1 MSIVSASRA
10 AVGSK
15 SVGTRSEGAPR
26 RRRRRLALRTL
37 LSVVML
43 ALAAG
48 MALPFY
54 YIVVN
59 TFKTSQQAAAS
70 PLALPAPFTFQNY
83 RDVIDSV
90 PLLESF
96 GNSVYVTVLGVLATV
111 LFGSMAAYAMNM
123 RRTRGNRVLRAV
135 LVVALAVPFQVT
147 VVPLYEMMVK
157 AGLVNSLS
165 GLVVVYMAGAV
176 FCFFLIDGYMSTIPK
191 ELVEAAK
198 IDGAGVIQVY
208 ARIMMPLSAPVLA
221 TVGIFQTIGIWN
233 DFLVAN
239 TFLSSSQKYTIVL
252 RVYGAVGQFSTDWPS
267 FMTLTTISLLPMV
280 VFFIV
285 MQRKI
290 MGGLASGAVKG

>member
-1 MSIVSASRA
+1 VSSITAAPVALGRTTVGVPSR
-10 AVGSK
+10 
-15 SVGTRSEGAPR
+15 RLLR
-26 RRRRRLALRTL
+26 RKRRRLGLRAL
-37 LSVVML
+37 LSAVML

-59 TFKTSQQAAAS
+59 TFKTAQQAATA
-70 PLALPAPFTFQNY
+70 PLALPSPFTLQNY
-83 RDVIDSV
+83 RNVIGSV
-90 PLLESF
+90 PLLQTF
-96 GNSVYVTVLGVLATV
+96 ANSAYVTVLGVLATV

-123 RRTRGNRVLRAV
+123 RRTRGNRLLRLV
-135 LVVALAVPFQVT
+135 LVLALAVPFQVT

-165 GLVVVYMAGAV
+165 GLVIVYMAGAV
-176 FCFFLIDGYMSTIPK
+176 FCFFLIDGYMATIPK

-198 IDGAGVIQVY
+198 IDGAGVVQVY
-208 ARIMMPLSAPVLA
+208 ARIVMPLCAPVLA
-221 TVGIFQTIGIWN
+221 TVAIFQTIGIWN

-252 RVYGAVGQFSTDWPS
+252 QVYGSVGQFTTNWPS

-280 VFFIV
+280 VFFVI